1 MKRQA
6 MGLYGVVS
14 WTGAPFI
21 DAGGNLIQ
29 QVVSDHAR
37 WPVVVLEATP
47 LLHRPDIV
55 DALRAANPT
64 IRILAFMDLEKAY
77 FSLIHSL
84 DPATDFTGQLYRAAA
99 DVPDGRGFLWSA
111 KWGDIFD
118 PLRLTDRPI
127 PPEKSYSPFARNLA
141 SPECVQATV
150 SVIIERVHKSALF
163 DGVFFDW
170 AAHSIIKAS
179 NPGGD
184 EIDYAR
190 AGFVDPNFS
199 TIGLVA
205 TRNAFDAA
213 YRQGHRDVIRA
224 MMDAAP
230 SDSWIVNFNC
240 GDDDPIE
247 YAWESGQMLE
257 DPAFDADP
265 LAAIRGVR
273 YREARCRRPGLNWFN
288 TRPQGGATWDEHD
301 PSIGFALAGAYM
313 TETAVATV
321 SENGRPEP
329 DGREKRWSPL
339 YALDLG
345 VPITGPLPDGPGRLV
360 RYFEGG
366 IVRLD
371 TVAKRGRFWT
381 TTEVQP

>member
-1 MKRQA
+1 MTRA
-6 MGLYGVVS
+6 GLYGVVS

-64 IRILAFMDLEKAY
+64 ICILAFMDLEKAY
-77 FSLIHSL
+77 FSPIHSL

-99 DVPDGRGFLWSA
+99 DVPNGRGFLWSA
-111 KWGDIFD
+111 KWGDLFD
-118 PLRLTDRPI
+118 PLRLTGRPI
-127 PPEKSYSPFARNLA
+127 PPEKSYSSFARNLA
-141 SPECVQATV
+141 SPECVRATAE
-150 SVIIERVHKSALF
+150 VIIERVHKSGLF
-163 DGVFFDW
+163 SGVFFDW
-170 AAHSIIKAS
+170 AAHSVVWAS
-179 NPGGD
+179 SSDGD
-184 EIDYAR
+184 QINYSL
-190 AGFVDPNFS
+190 AGFDPR
-199 TIGLVA
+199 IVV
-205 TRNAFDAA
+205 NAASGWDAA

-265 LAAIRGVR
+265 LAAIRAVR
-273 YREARCRRPGLNWFN
+273 YREARCRHPGLNWFN

-301 PSIGFALAGAYM
+301 PSIGFALACAYM
-313 TETAVATV
+313 TETGVATV

-339 YALDLG
+339 YALNLG
-345 VPITGPLPDGPGRLV
+345 EPLTGPLPDGTGRLV
-360 RYFEGG
+360 RYFQGG

-371 TVAKRGRFWT
+371 AVSKRGRFWRES
-381 TTEVQP
+381 EVAP